1 MSTRYLQLARA
12 SLARTIRYAEA
23 HDLVGRNVATLVD
36 NPKGQIG
43 RPSRSFTLEQSLAL
57 LEAAKESR
65 LNAYVVLSLATG
77 LRTEEARELHS
88 EHVDLD
94 GDPGAARPVPPS
106 VAVWHSVRQGGD
118 TKTAKSRR
126 TLALPQAAAQALRE
140 HWKRRAEDR
149 LAAGALWQDH
159 DLVFA
164 SAIGTPLDAAK
175 NRYVGA
181 ISVGFGPD
189 GKRIRRKVTG
199 RTKAEVRDKLKAA
212 HAELDRG
219 LHTSAT
225 YTVRQAVEDWLEG
238 GLPGRSER
246 TRSIYREALKPLL
259 EHIGLK
265 PLRELTAR
273 DVRRG
278 LEALSDTMSTRYLQL
293 ARASLARAIR
303 YAEAH
308 DLVGRNVATL
318 VDNPKGQIGR
328 PSRSFTLE
336 QSLALLEAARESR
349 LNAYVVLSL
358 ATGIRTEEARE
369 LHWEHVDLDGNPGAA
384 RPVPPSVAVWHSV
397 RQGGDTKTAKSRRT
411 LALPQAAVLALREH
425 RKRQAEDRLAAG
437 ALWQDH
443 GLVFA
448 SAVGTPL
455 DAANVRREFRKIT
468 EAAGLGVGWAPRDL
482 RHTFVSLM
490 SADGVPIEEIAR
502 LAGHNRTATTELV
515 YRHELRPV
523 ITTGA
528 EVMDRILNLR
538 G

>member
-1 MSTRYLQLARA
+1 MTDITTR
-12 SLARTIRYAEA
+12 
-23 HDLVGRNVATLVD
+23 
-36 NPKGQIG
+36 
-43 RPSRSFTLEQSLAL
+43 
-57 LEAAKESR
+57 
-65 LNAYVVLSLATG
+65 
-77 LRTEEARELHS
+77 
-88 EHVDLD
+88 
-94 GDPGAARPVPPS
+94 
-106 VAVWHSVRQGGD
+106 
-118 TKTAKSRR
+118 RR
-126 TLALPQAAAQALRE
+126 G
-140 HWKRRAEDR
+140 HGED
-149 LAAGALWQDH
+149 
-159 DLVFA
+159 
-164 SAIGTPLDAAK
+164 AIYFDAAK
-175 NRYVGA
+175 NRYAGA
-181 ISVGFGPD
+181 ISLGFGPD

-199 RTKAEVRDKLKAA
+199 RTKAEVRDKLKTA

-225 YTVRQAVEDWLEG
+225 YTVRQAVDDWLEG

-246 TRSIYREALKPLL
+246 THSIYREALIPLL
-259 EHIGLK
+259 ERIGGR

-273 DVRRG
+273 DVRKG
-278 LEALSDTMSTRYLQL
+278 LEVLGDRLSTRYLQI

-318 VDNPKGQIGR
+318 VDAPKGQVGR
-328 PSRSFTLE
+328 PSRSLTLD
-336 QSLALLEAARESR
+336 QSLVLLEAARESR

-358 ATGIRTEEARE
+358 TVGIRTEEARE
-369 LHWEHVDLDGNPGAA
+369 LHWDHVDLHGDPGAV
-384 RPVPPSVAVWHSV
+384 RPVPPSVAVWRSV
-397 RQGGDTKTAKSRRT
+397 REGGDTKTAKSRRT
-411 LALPQAAVLALREH
+411 LALPQAAVQALTEH

-448 SAVGTPL
+448 SAIGTPL

-468 EAAGLGVGWAPRDL
+468 EAAGLGTGWAPRDL

-528 EVMDRILNLR
+528 EVMDRILNSPR
-538 G
+538 

>member
-1 MSTRYLQLARA
+1 MTETTAR
-12 SLARTIRYAEA
+12 
-23 HDLVGRNVATLVD
+23 
-36 NPKGQIG
+36 
-43 RPSRSFTLEQSLAL
+43 
-57 LEAAKESR
+57 
-65 LNAYVVLSLATG
+65 
-77 LRTEEARELHS
+77 
-88 EHVDLD
+88 
-94 GDPGAARPVPPS
+94 
-106 VAVWHSVRQGGD
+106 
-118 TKTAKSRR
+118 RR
-126 TLALPQAAAQALRE
+126 G
-140 HWKRRAEDR
+140 HGED
-149 LAAGALWQDH
+149 
-159 DLVFA
+159 
-164 SAIGTPLDAAK
+164 AIYFDEAK

-181 ISVGFGPD
+181 VSLGFGPD

-199 RTKAEVRDKLKAA
+199 RTKQDVRDKLKAL

-219 LHTSAT
+219 LRTSST
-225 YTVRQAVEDWLEG
+225 YTVRQAVDDWLEG

-246 TRSIYREALKPLL
+246 TRSIYQEALPPLL
-259 EHIGLK
+259 ERIGGK
-265 PLRELTAR
+265 PLKELTAAR
-273 DVRRG
+273 CARGTRSAQRR
-278 LEALSDTMSTRYLQL
+278 LSTRYLQI
-293 ARASLARAIR
+293 AKASLARAIR

-308 DLVGRNVATL
+308 DRVGRNVATL
-318 VDNPKGQIGR
+318 VDPPKGAVGR
-328 PSRSFTLE
+328 PSRSLTLD

-358 ATGIRTEEARE
+358 TVGVRTEEARE
-369 LHWEHVDLDGNPGAA
+369 LRWDHVDLDGDPGAI
-384 RPVPPSVAVWHSV
+384 RPVPPSVAVWRSV

-411 LALPQAAVLALREH
+411 LALPQTAIQALREH

-448 SAVGTPL
+448 SAIGTPL

-468 EAAGLGVGWAPRDL
+468 EAAGLGTGWAPRDL

-528 EVMDRILNLR
+528 EVMDRILSR
-538 G
+538 EVPQMS

>member
-1 MSTRYLQLARA
+1 M
-12 SLARTIRYAEA
+12 
-23 HDLVGRNVATLVD
+23 
-36 NPKGQIG
+36 
-43 RPSRSFTLEQSLAL
+43 
-57 LEAAKESR
+57 
-65 LNAYVVLSLATG
+65 
-77 LRTEEARELHS
+77 
-88 EHVDLD
+88 
-94 GDPGAARPVPPS
+94 
-106 VAVWHSVRQGGD
+106 
-118 TKTAKSRR
+118 
-126 TLALPQAAAQALRE
+126 
-140 HWKRRAEDR
+140 
-149 LAAGALWQDH
+149 
-159 DLVFA
+159 
-164 SAIGTPLDAAK
+164 
-175 NRYVGA
+175 GA

-189 GKRIRRKVTG
+189 GRRLRRKVTG
-199 RTKAEVRDKLKAA
+199 KTKAEVRDKLKAA

-225 YTVRQAVEDWLEG
+225 YTVRQAVDDWLDG
-238 GLPGRSER
+238 GLQGRSQR
-246 TRSIYREALKPLL
+246 TRSIYQEALKPFL
-259 EHIGLK
+259 EHIGAK

-278 LEALSDTMSTRYLQL
+278 LEALSEKMSTRYLQIG
-293 ARASLARAIR
+293 RASLARAIR

-318 VDNPKGQIGR
+318 VDNPTGQVGR
-328 PSRSFTLE
+328 PSRSFTLA
-336 QSLALLEAARESR
+336 QSLALLDAAWESR

-369 LHWEHVDLDGNPGAA
+369 LHWDHVDLDGDPSVA
-384 RPVPPSVAVWHSV
+384 RPVPPSVAVWRSV
-397 RQGGDTKTAKSRRT
+397 REGGDTKTAKSRRT
-411 LALPQAAVLALREH
+411 LALPQAAVQALREH
-425 RKRQAEDRLAAG
+425 PKRQAEDRLAAG

-448 SAVGTPL
+448 SAIGTPL

-468 EAAGLGVGWAPRDL
+468 EAAGLGTDWAPRDL

-528 EVMDRILNLR
+528 EAMDRILSMGR
-538 G
+538 RQGRW